1 MYATSENTEIRAS
14 AILAISMKRDGGDR
28 TGERRRGRGR
38 GRERAGEE
46 RGRERERERGRSIL
60 LVSSFCSPLTFCF
73 QVT

>member
-28 TGERRRGRGR
+28 KGERRRGRGR
-38 GRERAGEE
+38 GR
-46 RGRERERERGRSIL
+46 GRESERERGRSIL